1 MVTAQI
7 TLSNAEGEALRAMT
21 QSTGKTQDALLHE
34 ALRQFLGPVPQEDR
48 LSLLRQARGIWKDR
62 TDLPDFRALRAEMD
76 RF

>member
-7 TLSNAEGEALRAMT
+7 TLSNAEGAALTAMT
-21 QSTGKTQDALLHE
+21 KSTGKTQDALLHE
-34 ALRQFLGPVPQEDR
+34 AVQQFLGPIPPDDR

-62 TDLPDFRALRAEMD
+62 PDLPDFRALRAEMD